1 MKASINK
8 TLIKDLPAGQ
18 DLDVYD
24 SKLTGFVLR
33 VRKSG
38 RHAYRVNYARGK
50 WATIGRV
57 TDLTPAQARE
67 EAQKVLGDAA
77 KGVDIAAARKQ
88 ARASTLRDYLKNI
101 YGPWVTTNRKSGAAT
116 LSRLSSCFDSDLGAK
131 QLHAIT
137 PWLVEK
143 WRSKRVKAGRAPA
156 TINRDITT
164 LKAALN
170 KAVEWHLIEVNP
182 IARVKPARLDRK
194 GVVRYLSGPEEKRL
208 REALAA
214 RDSRARAERE
224 SANAWRA
231 KRGYPTRPMFERYS
245 DHLTPLVLLAMN
257 TGLRRGELF
266 SLRWADVD
274 LRGRT
279 LAVRGADAKSG
290 QTRHVPL
297 NNEASDVL
305 SQLSRESALVLPGQG
320 GAKLT
325 TVKKSWGALMEA
337 AQIDAFRFH
346 DLRHTFASKLV
357 MAGVDLNTVRELLG
371 HGDLTMTLRYAHLA
385 PEHKA
390 DAVAR
395 LNETGT
401 KSVSAL

>member
-1 MKASINK
+1 MKATINK
-8 TLIKDLPAGQ
+8 TLVKDLPEGR
-18 DLDVYD
+18 DLDIYD
-24 SKLTGFVLR
+24 TRLTGFALR

-38 RHAYRVNYARGK
+38 RHSYRVSYARGK

-57 TDLTPAQARE
+57 TDLTPAEARE

-77 KGVDIAAARKQ
+77 KGVDVAAARKQ
-88 ARASTLRDYLKNI
+88 ARAATLRDYLKNI
-101 YGPWVTTNRKSGAAT
+101 YGPWVTTHRKSGAAT
-116 LSRLSSCFDSDLGAK
+116 LSRLQACFDADLGGK
-131 QLHAIT
+131 QLHAIS

-170 KAVEWHLIEVNP
+170 KAVEWNVIGANP
-182 IARVKPARLDRK
+182 IAKVKPTKLDRR
-194 GVVRYLSGPEEKRL
+194 GVVRYLSDAEERQL
-208 REALAA
+208 REALAV
-214 RDSRARAERE
+214 RDARARAERE

-231 KRGYPTRPMFERYS
+231 QRGYQTMPMFDRYS
-245 DHLTPLVLLAMN
+245 DHLTPLVLIALN

-266 SLRWADVD
+266 NLRWTDVD
-274 LRGRT
+274 LERAS

-297 NNEASDVL
+297 NNEARDVL
-305 SQLSRESALVLPGQG
+305 EHLPRDHDLVLPGRR

-325 TVKKSWGALMEA
+325 TVKKSWSTLVKA
-337 AQIDAFRFH
+337 AKIEAFRFH

-390 DAVAR
+390 EAVAR
-395 LNETGT
+395 L
-401 KSVSAL
+401 AQA